1 MEVETAMPPPA
12 AGPDRVET
20 ASREPSHTEASS
32 SPSPAAG
39 GEANGAAT
47 KVQKVY
53 RSYRT
58 RRKLAD
64 SAVVV
69 EELWWQALDFARLNH
84 STVSFYDDPE
94 PETAASRWNRVS
106 LNASKVGQGLSKD
119 AKALKLAFQHWIEA
133 IDPRHRYGHNL
144 HFYYDVWCQTLAGQ
158 PFFYWLDI
166 GEGKDVD
173 LPECPRARLKK
184 QCIRYLGPQE
194 REFYEYIIKEGKII
208 HKISGEA
215 LDTSQGPKGTKWIFV
230 MSTAKKLYAGQKER
244 GVFQHSSFL
253 AGGATIAAGRF
264 TAENGV
270 IKSIWAYSG
279 HYKPSAENLS
289 NFMSFLEE
297 NGVDLKEVEVRSSTK
312 EDYYEDPVLNS
323 KQNPAATIMPSNP
336 LQLILPSNMVED
348 KASEPSSQT
357 EADEG
362 DNLHVEKAR
371 PAYQR
376 TLSGGLQ
383 SPRDAGV
390 SQDAILER
398 VNSKSKSKSY
408 QLGHRLSLKWSTGN
422 GPRIGCVKDYPIELR
437 MQALEMVQLSPRAST
452 PPASW
457 RVPSCLSPT
466 SPTSPL
472 VPMQAQASLPQPS

>member
-1 MEVETAMPPPA
+1 MEVETAIMPAPPA
-12 AGPDRVET
+12 AGLDHVVS
-20 ASREPSHTEASS
+20 ALLEPSLADET
-32 SPSPAAG
+32 G
-39 GEANGAAT
+39 GGGGANGAAT

-119 AKALKLAFQHWIEA
+119 AKARKLAFQHWIEA

-144 HFYYDVWCQTLAGQ
+144 HFYYDVWCQTQAGQ

-173 LPECPRARLKK
+173 LPVCPRALLKK

-194 REFYEYIIKEGKII
+194 REYYEYIISEGNII
-208 HKISGEA
+208 HKISGEP
-215 LDTSQGPKGTKWIFV
+215 LDTNQGPKGTKWIFV
-230 MSTAKKLYAGQKER
+230 MSTSKKLYAGEKVK

-264 TAENGV
+264 TAENGA

-279 HYKPSAENLS
+279 HYRPSAENLS

-297 NGVDLKEVEVRSSTK
+297 NGVDLKEIEVRSSNK
-312 EDYYEDPVLNS
+312 EDFYDDPVPN
-323 KQNPAATIMPSNP
+323 IMASN
-336 LQLILPSNMVED
+336 LPELAFPPKMVEGD
-348 KASEPSSQT
+348 EASRPSSQA
-357 EADEG
+357 EADEA
-362 DNLHVEKAR
+362 NNVRSEQAR
-371 PAYQR
+371 PTYER

-390 SQDAILER
+390 SKEAILER
-398 VNSKSKSKSY
+398 VNSKSKAKSY

-422 GPRIGCVKDYPIELR
+422 GPRIGCVKDYPMELR

-457 RVPSCLSPT
+457 RVPSYLSPT
-466 SPTSPL
+466 LPTAPL
-472 VPMQAQASLPQPS
+472 VPMQTSLPQPS

>member
-12 AGPDRVET
+12 TELEHMDSAVLEL
-20 ASREPSHTEASS
+20 AHTELSS
-32 SPSPAAG
+32 LPGSD
-39 GEANGAAT
+39 ANGAAT

-58 RRKLAD
+58 RRNLAD

-69 EELWWQALDFARLNH
+69 EELWWQALEFARLNH
-84 STVSFYDDPE
+84 NTVSFYDGPE
-94 PETAASRWNRVS
+94 PETAASRWRRVS
-106 LNASKVGQGLSKD
+106 VNASKVGQGLSRD
-119 AKALKLAFQHWIEA
+119 GKALKLAFQHWIEA
-133 IDPRHRYGHNL
+133 IDPRHRRGHNL
-144 HFYYDVWCQTLAGQ
+144 YFYYDVWCQTQAGQ

-173 LPECPRARLKK
+173 LPECPRALLKK

-194 REFYEYIIKEGKII
+194 REYYEYIITEGKIT
-208 HKISGEA
+208 HKMSGEP

-230 MSTAKKLYAGQKER
+230 MSTAKKLYAGKKER

-264 TAENGV
+264 IAENAV

-289 NFMSFLEE
+289 NFLSFLEE
-297 NGVDLKEVEVRSSTK
+297 NGVDLKEVEVCSFTK
-312 EDYYEDPVLNS
+312 EDCYEDPVPNT
-323 KQNPAATIMPSNP
+323 KQNPAAATMSSNP
-336 LQLILPSNMVED
+336 SQLILPSN
-348 KASEPSSQT
+348 KASGASSQT

-362 DNLHVEKAR
+362 NNPRVEQAR
-371 PAYQR
+371 ATYQT

-383 SPRDAGV
+383 CPGDAGV
-390 SQDAILER
+390 SQEAILER
-398 VNSKSKSKSY
+398 VNSMSKSKSY

-422 GPRIGCVKDYPIELR
+422 GPRIGCVKDYPMELR
-437 MQALEMVQLSPRAST
+437 IQALEMVQQSTTLTKGIDSSGLVDGTDRPLAHLANVAARASADL
-452 PPASW
+452 PA
-457 RVPSCLSPT
+457 L
-466 SPTSPL
+466 
-472 VPMQAQASLPQPS
+472 AK

>member
-1 MEVETAMPPPA
+1 MA
-12 AGPDRVET
+12 
-20 ASREPSHTEASS
+20 
-32 SPSPAAG
+32 
-39 GEANGAAT
+39 
-47 KVQKVY
+47 
-53 RSYRT
+53 
-58 RRKLAD
+58 RRPR
-64 SAVVV
+64 
-69 EELWWQALDFARLNH
+69 WQALDFARLNH

-184 QCIRYLGPQE
+184 QCIRYLGPRLGPAGIYMRATALSSVSALFAQE

>member
-20 ASREPSHTEASS
+20 ASREPSRTGASS

-144 HFYYDVWCQTLAGQ
+144 HFYYDVWCQTQAGQ

-184 QCIRYLGPQE
+184 QCIRYLGP
-194 REFYEYIIKEGKII
+194 
-208 HKISGEA
+208 
-215 LDTSQGPKGTKWIFV
+215 
-230 MSTAKKLYAGQKER
+230 KER

-323 KQNPAATIMPSNP
+323 KQNPAAAAIMPSNP
-336 LQLILPSNMVED
+336 PQLILPSNMVEED
-348 KASEPSSQT
+348 KASGPSSQT
-357 EADEG
+357 EADEVN
-362 DNLHVEKAR
+362 DNLRVEKAR
-371 PAYQR
+371 SAYQR

-383 SPRDAGV
+383 SPRDVGV

-398 VNSKSKSKSY
+398 ANSKSKSKSY

-422 GPRIGCVKDYPIELR
+422 GPRIGCVRDYPIELR

-472 VPMQAQASLPQPS
+472 VAMQASLPQPS